1 MIKTRHTDRAENE
14 GKNRKKLKNHELGC
28 NFIRSKPDTEHY
40 DICVEIGKIH
50 NHINELTKK

>member
-1 MIKTRHTDRAENE
+1 MKA
-14 GKNRKKLKNHELGC
+14 KKRKKLKNHELGC
-28 NFIRSKPDTEHY
+28 NFIRSNPDTEHY